1 MLDKFK
7 SKIKETTAEVVA
19 VIRVSPDIQKQR
31 FEICLSCE
39 HLYKTLNTCKQCGCF
54 MPAKTWIPGVKCP
67 LGKWH
72 KEGEAE

>member
-1 MLDKFK
+1 
-7 SKIKETTAEVVA
+7 
-19 VIRVSPDIQKQR
+19 
-31 FEICLSCE
+31 
-39 HLYKTLNTCKQCGCF
+39 